1 MEISDGETT
10 DTGNVSLSVEK
21 ETKSH
26 PMGNFEKKTCN
37 SSVKSKKL
45 FCSQRSSK
53 EDSDEFVFAKTKKT
67 RTPLQSKQPDTLQES
82 WGCSG
87 CTFVNHADLPFCEIC
102 STPKHEKSKSFIS
115 SQDAR
120 KENQGDFLD
129 SLNKANKLESQRVNK
144 DVKKDDSFYD
154 NDVIS
159 ESQRS
164 CSTESNGKSSLNL
177 NEPKVKT
184 CIMDCEPFDNNQD
197 NAEVSDKCSGDESF
211 SVKSKKARR
220 RTFFLETYSPSSK
233 SSIDE
238 NNHLS
243 QNSVGSDQISSDS
256 YTSSTGSTGIGDS
269 IGEVEAGNEDIGKTD
284 DSREEERGGDEKT
297 MEEDVSFV
305 DHSTLSTQNDVNQD
319 IPEDTKDDDGVDEM
333 FTDDW
338 EDEASSLS
346 KICI

>member
-1 MEISDGETT
+1 MEISDGETS

-21 ETKSH
+21 ETKTH
-26 PMGNFEKKTCN
+26 PMGNFEKKSCN
-37 SSVKSKKL
+37 SGIQSKRL
-45 FCSQRSSK
+45 FFSQRSSK

-67 RTPLQSKQPDTLQES
+67 RTPLQSKQPDTSQES

-87 CTFVNHADLPFCEIC
+87 CTFINHADLPFCEIC
-102 STPKHEKSKSFIS
+102 NTPKQEKSKSFTS

-120 KENQGDFLD
+120 KENQDDFLD
-129 SLNKANKLESQRVNK
+129 SLNKENKLKSQRVNK

-154 NDVIS
+154 NDVMS
-159 ESQRS
+159 ESQGS
-164 CSTESNGKSSLNL
+164 CSTESTGHSSLNS

-197 NAEVSDKCSGDESF
+197 NVEVNDKCSGDKAF

-233 SSIDE
+233 SSLDE
-238 NNHLS
+238 NNQFS
-243 QNSVGSDQISSDS
+243 QNSVGSEKISSDLH
-256 YTSSTGSTGIGDS
+256 TGSTGIGDS
-269 IGEVEAGNEDIGKTD
+269 MGEVEAGNEDIGKMD
-284 DSREEERGGDEKT
+284 DSREEERGGNET
-297 MEEDVSFV
+297 MEEDISFV
-305 DHSTLSTQNDVNQD
+305 DHSTLSIQNDVNQD

-333 FTDDW
+333 FNDEW
-338 EDEASSLS
+338 EDEASSPS